1 VEASRDGEHAWAVNA
16 RARFYLIG
24 AAACASADCPA
35 REGAALA
42 PVASSKSL
50 CAAATN
56 CGLSQRQN

>member
-1 VEASRDGEHAWAVNA
+1 VEALRHCEHPGVVDA

-24 AAACASADCPA
+24 AAACATADRPA

-50 CAAATN
+50 RTAATTS
-56 CGLSQRQN
+56 GLTQRQN